1 MRAEED
7 AAVTPGLRVLH
18 IEDNPDDAELIQARL
33 AAEGMACAIAR
44 VETRDAFLT
53 ALEVGGFD
61 LILADYALPNF
72 DGLSAFAL
80 ARERRPEV
88 PFIFVS
94 GMIGEE
100 AAIEALKQGA
110 TDYVLKQRL
119 SRLVPAVRRALR
131 DTKDRAERQRMEEK
145 LRLSDQVF
153 ESSAEGILVTD
164 KEARILVVNPAF
176 SLVTGYGPAEVLG
189 QTPRL
194 LRSGRHNADFY
205 REMWASVL
213 ETGQWM
219 GEIWNRRKDGEI
231 YPGWLTISAVR
242 NAQGEVTNYIGAC
255 SDLTEEKRTEER
267 IYNLAHYD
275 VVTGLPNRL
284 LLEDRL
290 RLTLVQAHRSGGR
303 VALLFL
309 DLDRF
314 KDVND
319 SLGHPVGD
327 RLLQAVAQR
336 LGDCLR
342 EGDTAAR
349 WGGDEFVVL
358 LQDLS
363 GEQRA
368 VAQRASV
375 VAEKIQQALS
385 GAFTI
390 DGHEVPVT
398 PSTGIALYPWDADN
412 ATDLIKYADTAMYQA
427 KAQGRN
433 NFQFYAAPM
442 HKAVTARLF
451 LENELRRALQRC
463 ELSLHYQPQVDIAS
477 GRITGAEAL
486 LRWRHPV
493 RGDIAPA
500 EFIPLAEETG
510 QILTIGE
517 WVLDTAWAQCC
528 AWQAADLRLPRLSV
542 NVSPRQ
548 FQQTDFI
555 RRVQALVEMAEP
567 NGWDLELEVTEGTL
581 MQCSEGVRAALDAL
595 KARGF
600 KLAVDDFG
608 IGYASLDSL
617 RRFPINEL
625 KIDQSFVRDITSDPY
640 DAAIVRAII
649 AMAQG
654 LDLRIV
660 AEGVE
665 TQAQLACLQQLG
677 CSEYQGYLFSRPLP
691 AEAFGRLL
699 RYERL

>member
-1 MRAEED
+1 MRPEKD
-7 AAVTPGLRVLH
+7 AAVTSGLRVLH
-18 IEDNPDDAELIQARL
+18 LEDNPDDAKLIEARL
-33 AAEGMACAIAR
+33 AAEGIACAIAR
-44 VETRDAFLT
+44 VETRDAFLA
-53 ALEVGGFD
+53 ALEEGGFE
-61 LILADYALPNF
+61 LILADYALPSF

-80 ARERRPEV
+80 ARGRRPEV

-94 GMIGEE
+94 GTIGEE
-100 AAIEALKQGA
+100 AAIEALKLGA

-119 SRLVPAVRRALR
+119 SRLVPAVRRALG

-153 ESSAEGILVTD
+153 ESSAEGMLVTD

-176 SLVTGYGPAEVLG
+176 SLMTGYSQAEVVG

-194 LRSGRHNADFY
+194 LRSGRHDADFY
-205 REMWASVL
+205 REMWTSVL
-213 ETGQWM
+213 EAGQWM

-242 NAQGEVTNYIGAC
+242 NAQGEVIHYIGAC
-255 SDLTEEKRTEER
+255 SDLTKERRTEER
-267 IYNLAHYD
+267 IHHLAYYD
-275 VVTGLPNRL
+275 GLTGLPNRL

-290 RLTLVQAHRSGGR
+290 RLTLVQAHRSGGG
-303 VALLFL
+303 VAVLFL

-336 LGDCLR
+336 LGECLR

-358 LQDLS
+358 LQDLG

-368 VAQRASV
+368 AAQRASV

-385 GAFTI
+385 EAVTF
-390 DGHEVPVT
+390 DGLEVLVT

-442 HKAVTARLF
+442 HTAVTARLF

-463 ELSLHYQPQVDIAS
+463 EFSLHYQPQVDIAS

-493 RGDIAPA
+493 RADIPPA

-510 QILTIGE
+510 QILAIGD
-517 WVLDTAWAQCC
+517 WVLDTAWAQYCT
-528 AWQAADLRLPRLSV
+528 WRAADLRLPSLSV

-555 RRVQALVEMAEP
+555 RRVEALVGKAEP
-567 NGWDLELEVTEGTL
+567 NGWHLELEVTEGTL

-595 KARGF
+595 KARGV

-608 IGYASLDSL
+608 TGYASLGSL

-625 KIDQSFVRDITSDPY
+625 KIDQSFVRDITSDPD

-677 CSEYQGYLFSRPLP
+677 CPEYQGYLFSRPLP
-691 AEAFGRLL
+691 AEAFARLL
-699 RYERL
+699 RS

>member
-1 MRAEED
+1 MHPEEN
-7 AAVTPGLRVLH
+7 AAVTSGLRVLH
-18 IEDNPDDAELIQARL
+18 LEDNPDDAKLIEVRL
-33 AAEGMACAIAR
+33 AAEGIACAIAR
-44 VETRDAFLT
+44 VETRDAFLA
-53 ALEVGGFD
+53 ALEEGGFE
-61 LILADYALPNF
+61 LILADYALPSF

-94 GMIGEE
+94 GTIGEE
-100 AAIEALKQGA
+100 AAIEALKQGV
-110 TDYVLKQRL
+110 TDYVLKERL
-119 SRLVPAVRRALR
+119 SRLVPAVRRALG

-153 ESSAEGILVTD
+153 ESSAEGMLVTD

-176 SLVTGYGPAEVLG
+176 CVITGYSQAEVLG

-194 LRSGRHNADFY
+194 LRSGRHATDFY
-205 REMWASVL
+205 RQMWARVL

-242 NAQGEVTNYIGAC
+242 NAQGEVTHYLGAC
-255 SDLTEEKRTEER
+255 SDLTEQRRTEER
-267 IYNLAHYD
+267 IYHLAYYD
-275 VVTGLPNRL
+275 VLTGLPNRL

-290 RLTLVQAHRSGGR
+290 RLALIQAHRSGGG
-303 VALLFL
+303 VAVLFL

-336 LGDCLR
+336 LGECLR

-358 LQDLS
+358 LQDLG
-363 GEQRA
+363 GEQGA
-368 VAQRASV
+368 AAQRASV
-375 VAEKIQQALS
+375 VAEKIQRALS
-385 GAFTI
+385 EAVTF
-390 DGHEVPVT
+390 DGYEVLVT

-451 LENELRRALQRC
+451 LENELRRALQRN
-463 ELSLHYQPQVDIAS
+463 ELSLHYQPQVDISS

-493 RGDIAPA
+493 RGDIPPA
-500 EFIPLAEETG
+500 EFIPLAEETS
-510 QILTIGE
+510 QILAIGD
-517 WVLDTAWAQCC
+517 WVLDTAWAQYCT
-528 AWQAADLRLPRLSV
+528 WQAADLCLPRLSV

-555 RRVQALVEMAEP
+555 RRVQTLVGKAEP

-581 MQCSEGVRAALDAL
+581 MQCSEEVRAALDAL
-595 KARGF
+595 KARGV

-608 IGYASLDSL
+608 TGYASLGYL

-625 KIDQSFVRDITSDPY
+625 KIDQSFVRDITSDPD

-677 CSEYQGYLFSRPLP
+677 CPEYQGYLFSRPLP
-691 AEAFGRLL
+691 AEAFARLL
-699 RYERL
+699 RS

>member
-1 MRAEED
+1 MHPDED
-7 AAVTPGLRVLH
+7 AAVTSGLRVLH
-18 IEDNPDDAELIQARL
+18 LEDNPDDAKLIEVRL

-44 VETRDAFLT
+44 VETGDAFLA
-53 ALEVGGFD
+53 ALEEGGFE
-61 LILADYALPNF
+61 LILADYALPSF

-94 GMIGEE
+94 GTIGEE

-119 SRLVPAVRRALR
+119 SRLVPAVRRAIR
-131 DTKDRAERQRMEEK
+131 DTKDRAECQRMEEK
-145 LRLSDQVF
+145 LRLSAQVF

-176 SLVTGYGPAEVLG
+176 SLVTGYSRAEVLG

-194 LRSGRHNADFY
+194 LRSGRHDADFY

-213 ETGQWM
+213 EAGQWK

-231 YPGWLTISAVR
+231 YPGWLTISAVH
-242 NAQGEVTNYIGAC
+242 NAQGEVTNYVGAC
-255 SDLTEEKRTEER
+255 SDLTEQKRTEER
-267 IYNLAHYD
+267 IYHLAYYD
-275 VVTGLPNRL
+275 VLTGLPNRL

-290 RLTLVQAHRSGGR
+290 RLTLVQAHRSGGD
-303 VALLFL
+303 VAVLFL

-336 LGDCLR
+336 LAECLR

-358 LQDLS
+358 LQDLG

-385 GAFTI
+385 EAFTL
-390 DGHEVPVT
+390 DGHEVLVT

-463 ELSLHYQPQVDIAS
+463 EFSLHYQPQVDISS

-493 RGDIAPA
+493 RGDIPPA

-510 QILTIGE
+510 QILAIGD
-517 WVLDTAWAQCC
+517 WVLDTAWAQYC
-528 AWQAADLRLPRLSV
+528 AWRAADLCLPRLSV

-555 RRVQALVEMAEP
+555 RRVQALVGKAEP

-595 KARGF
+595 KARGV

-608 IGYASLDSL
+608 TGYASLGYL

-625 KIDQSFVRDITSDPY
+625 KIDQSFVRDITSNPD

-677 CSEYQGYLFSRPLP
+677 CPEYQGYLFSRPVP
-691 AEAFGRLL
+691 AEAFARLL
-699 RYERL
+699 RS

>member
-1 MRAEED
+1 MRPEDD
-7 AAVTPGLRVLH
+7 AAVRSGLRVLH
-18 IEDNPDDAELIQARL
+18 LEDNPDDAKLIEARL
-33 AAEGMACAIAR
+33 TAEGMACAIAR
-44 VETRDAFLT
+44 VETRDAFLA
-53 ALEVGGFD
+53 ALAKGGFE
-61 LILADYALPNF
+61 LILADYALPGF
-72 DGLSAFAL
+72 DGLAAFAL

-94 GMIGEE
+94 GTIGEE
-100 AAIEALKQGA
+100 VAIESLKQGA

-119 SRLVPAVRRALR
+119 SRLGPAVRRALR
-131 DTKDRAERQRMEEK
+131 EANARAERQRMEQK

-164 KEARILVVNPAF
+164 KGARILVVNPAF
-176 SLVTGYGPAEVLG
+176 SHMTGYSQAEVLG

-194 LRSGRHNADFY
+194 LRSDRHDADFY
-205 REMWASVL
+205 REMWAGLL
-213 ETGQWM
+213 EAGQWM

-231 YPGWLTISAVR
+231 YPAWLTISAVR

-255 SDLTEEKRTEER
+255 SDLTEQKRSEER
-267 IYNLAHYD
+267 IYHLAYYD
-275 VVTGLPNRL
+275 VLTGLPNRR

-290 RLTLVQAHRSGGR
+290 RLTLVQAHRSGGG
-303 VALLFL
+303 VAVLFL

-336 LGDCLR
+336 LGECLR
-342 EGDTAAR
+342 KGDTAAR

-358 LQDLS
+358 LRDL
-363 GEQRA
+363 GGDQRA

-375 VAEKIQQALS
+375 VAEKIQQTLS
-385 GAFTI
+385 EAFTS
-390 DGHEVPVT
+390 DGHEVLVT

-412 ATDLIKYADTAMYQA
+412 GTDLIKYADTAMYQA

-433 NFQFYAAPM
+433 NHQFYAAPM

-451 LENELRRALQRC
+451 LENELRGALQRC
-463 ELSLHYQPQVDIAS
+463 EFSLHYQPQVDIAS

-493 RGDIAPA
+493 RGDIPPA

-510 QILTIGE
+510 QILAIGE
-517 WVLDTAWAQCC
+517 WVLDTAWAQYC
-528 AWQAADLRLPRLSV
+528 AWQAADLCPPRLSV

-548 FQQTDFI
+548 FQETDFI
-555 RRVQALVEMAEP
+555 RRVQALVGKAEP
-567 NGWDLELEVTEGTL
+567 KGWDLELEVTEGTL
-581 MQCSEGVRAALDAL
+581 MECSEGVHAALNAL
-595 KARGF
+595 KARGV

-608 IGYASLDSL
+608 TGYAALGYL
-617 RRFPINEL
+617 RRFPIHEL

-640 DAAIVRAII
+640 DKAIVRAII

-654 LDLRIV
+654 LHLQIV

-677 CSEYQGYLFSRPLP
+677 CPEYQGYLFSRPLP
-691 AEAFGRLL
+691 AEAFARLL
-699 RYERL
+699 HP